1 MLYWRMKYK
10 VFYSGWY
17 IVEADSIDEAL
28 ETSRDDY
35 EVEYEEWSNDE
46 VIEY

>member
-1 MLYWRMKYK
+1 MKYK

-28 ETSRDDY
+28 LETTRDDY
-35 EVEYEEWSNDE
+35 EVEYEEWENVE
-46 VIEY
+46 AEEWGGGE